1 MPEKVI
7 ELSHISVFFNQD
19 GQTLKAVNDVS
30 LDVEKG
36 DIYGVVGYS
45 GAGKSTLVR
54 VINLLQRPTAGKV
67 VVNGETLFEKTEQ
80 TTTVID
86 AKKLRPKRREIG

>member
-30 LDVEKG
+30 LDVERAIFTG
-36 DIYGVVGYS
+36 SS
-45 GAGKSTLVR
+45 GIPEPA
-54 VINLLQRPTAGKV
+54 NQR
-67 VVNGETLFEKTEQ
+67 LF
-80 TTTVID
+80 
-86 AKKLRPKRREIG
+86 G